1 MNPISNPFVSN
12 PNEPL
17 KWPILDYLR
26 DELPGY
32 CFDDDIDTPFVG
44 ELLTDFPD
52 LDILEEVKLFR
63 WCRNNEPF
71 SETSNQRVVL
81 RRWIA
86 RAARRRSGLLRP
98 RPW

>member
-1 MNPISNPFVSN
+1 MDPISNPFVSN

-32 CFDDDIDTPFVG
+32 CFDDNIDTPFVG
-44 ELLTDFPD
+44 ELLTDFPE

-63 WCRNNEPF
+63 WCRNNPF
-71 SETSNQRVVL
+71 SETSNQRVAL

-86 RAARRRSGLLRP
+86 RAARRSRS
-98 RPW
+98 W